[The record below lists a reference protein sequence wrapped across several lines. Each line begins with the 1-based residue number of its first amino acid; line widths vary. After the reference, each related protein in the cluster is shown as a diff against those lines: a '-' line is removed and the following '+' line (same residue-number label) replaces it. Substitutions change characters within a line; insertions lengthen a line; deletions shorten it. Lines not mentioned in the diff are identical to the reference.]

1 MIVLYPIVL
10 AGALYL
16 AWKSAQRGLGA
27 RGWMWF
33 GAWLAAGALF
43 TFSLLTG
50 FSIGLYLFPAAA
62 FAMFWLAGHPPLLS
76 EISVFQVGAIH
87 FGLVVLLLFYSRP
100 RLPLP

>member
-33 GAWLAAGALF
+33 GAWLVAGALF

-50 FSIGLYLFPAAA
+50 FSIGLYVFPAAA
-62 FAMFWLAGHPPLLS
+62 FAMFWLAGHAPHLREIAGFPL
-76 EISVFQVGAIH
+76 GAI
-87 FGLVVLLLFYSRP
+87 LVVLGVLL
-100 RLPLP
+100 LI